1 MPVHQKFVTGRDILI
16 GLIKQGQIRLRI
28 NCGSHHFAHSGIA
41 NWQMIATIIL
51 KKKTLTPFK
60 LLGERVLVAFKFALH
75 SFCFVEQSLRAQETN
90 FCCRNKVTL

>member
-1 MPVHQKFVTGRDILI
+1 MSEASMPVHQKFVTGRDILI

-51 KKKTLTPFK
+51 KK
-60 LLGERVLVAFKFALH
+60 
-75 SFCFVEQSLRAQETN
+75 TN
-90 FCCRNKVTL
+90 FDTLQTFR